1 MALALFDR
9 VQETSAS
16 TGTGPILLTGAV
28 LGYQTF
34 SSVSGA
40 PFDQHYYTITDQT
53 ASANW
58 EVGFGEYEI
67 ATNTLTRTTVLS
79 SSNGGALVNFT
90 SGALYVFVT
99 YPASRAVYVTDLGE
113 IKANVTTPAVVSISS
128 GGTNSNTQTTGFA
141 RLKGFINRTGGSTVN
156 LGDNTEY
163 YQYFTG
169 TTAPSVRLPNPT
181 LVPTPVP
188 LGTAYCLINNTTV
201 SVPIRN
207 SANSATFATIPPGV
221 TVVCVLVDNTINT
234 AASWKFLFQFP
245 QVTGST
251 TGSVLLTS
259 PTLAAGLTS
268 ANRAPL
274 KYTSGTNLT
283 TVEAGAKE
291 YDGVVFF
298 ATPNTTSGRAYQP
311 STHIFRLAANGAAI
325 GPAIANFFG
334 ATSAINLV
342 ANGFY
347 EIEAHCYFLKTTA
360 DIVTVTVTTSVAP
373 LNLNGVIQTG
383 AITGGTA
390 TGAAQQIALFSS
402 TATGSAFGATGT
414 LTTGV
419 NHYMKISLI
428 VDAAA
433 SNSNL
438 RINFTSGSGTV
449 TPLRGSYYK
458 TTRLPA
464 ANTGLFAA

>member
-1 MALALFDR
+1 MNLFDR
-9 VQETSAS
+9 VQETSS
-16 TGTGPILLTGAV
+16 TTGTGPLTLTGAV

-34 SSVSGA
+34 DSVT
-40 PFDQHYYTITDQT
+40 PFPTDLFYYTITDQVP
-53 ASANW
+53 SADW
-58 EVGFGEYEI
+58 EVGIGTYDT
-67 ATNTLTRTTVLS
+67 ATNTLSRDTVYA

-90 SGALYVFVT
+90 SGALYVFHT
-99 YPASRAVYVTDLGE
+99 YPARAAVYADDLNSIVTNTATGGKLNIANGGTD
-113 IKANVTTPAVVSISS
+113 ADNVTEAFRNIKGGAVVGSP
-128 GGTNSNTQTTGFA
+128 GTFS
-141 RLKGFINRTGGSTVN
+141 LDI
-156 LGDNTEY
+156 NTEY
-163 YQYFTG
+163 YQVITG
-169 TTAPSVRLPNPT
+169 TGAVTFRLPNAT
-181 LVPTPVP
+181 LNGLAISFCIV
-188 LGTAYCLINNTTV
+188 NNSTV
-201 SVPIRN
+201 AASIRN
-207 SANSATFATIPPGV
+207 STGATLYATIPPAAS
-221 TVVCVLVDNTINT
+221 VVCVCVNDTIDT
-234 AASWKFLFQFP
+234 VASWKFFFQFS
-245 QVTGST
+245 QAST
-251 TGSVLLTS
+251 TASVQLIS
-259 PTLAAGLTS
+259 PTLAAGIATAS
-268 ANRAPL
+268 RAPL

-283 TVEAGAKE
+283 SPEAGAKE
-291 YDGVVFF
+291 YDGVVFYS
-298 ATPNTTSGRAYQP
+298 TPNTTSGRAFQP

-334 ATSAINLV
+334 ATSAINLI

-383 AITGGTA
+383 AVTGGTA
-390 TGAAQQIALFSS
+390 TGAAQQIALFNS

-419 NHYMKISLI
+419 NHYMKISLL

-464 ANTGLFAA
+464 ATTGSFAA

>member
-1 MALALFDR
+1 MARIYDR
-9 VQETSAS
+9 VQETSTT
-16 TGTGPILLTGAV
+16 TGTGALALTGAV
-28 LGYQTF
+28 LGYRTF
-34 SSVSGA
+34 LSVNSGA
-40 PFDQHYYTITDQT
+40 TFDEHYYTITDQT
-53 ASANW
+53 ASADW
-58 EVGFGEYEI
+58 EVGIGTYDTT
-67 ATNTLTRTTVLS
+67 TNTLSRDTVLS
-79 SSNGGALVNFT
+79 SSNGNALVNFT
-90 SGALYVFVT
+90 SGALYVFAT
-99 YPASRAVYVTDLGE
+99 YPADRGVYVDSGL
-113 IKANVTTPAVVSISS
+113 IVANANIPAVLALAN
-128 GGTNSNTQTTGFA
+128 GGTNAATSTAAFA
-141 RLKGFINRTGGSTVN
+141 NIKGLTVN
-156 LGDNTEY
+156 LSGASINLDDGFEY
-163 YQYFTG
+163 YQIFTG
-169 TTAPSVRLPNPT
+169 GVASQARLPNPVGSVT
-181 LVPTPVP
+181 VG
-188 LGTAYCLINNTTV
+188 LGFSFCIINNSTV
-201 SVPIRN
+201 AAAIRN
-207 SANSATFATIPPGV
+207 STGATLYATIPPGV
-221 TVVCVLVDNTINT
+221 TVECVLVDATVNT
-234 AASWKFLFQFP
+234 AASWKFNWWFP
-245 QVTGST
+245 QAST

-259 PTLAAGLTS
+259 PTLAAGLAT
-268 ANRAPL
+268 AARAPL

-298 ATPNTTSGRAYQP
+298 STPNTTSGRAYQP

-373 LNLNGVIQTG
+373 LNLNGNIQTG
-383 AITGGTA
+383 AVTGGTA
-390 TGAAQQIALFSS
+390 TGAAQQIALFNS

-464 ANTGLFAA
+464 ANTGIFAA

>member
-1 MALALFDR
+1 MALALYDR
-9 VQETSAS
+9 VQETSAT

-34 SSVSGA
+34 LSVSSA
-40 PFDQHYYTITDQT
+40 PIEQYYYTITDQV
-53 ASANW
+53 ASADW
-58 EVGFGEYEI
+58 EVGFGNYEQ

-79 SSNGGALVNFT
+79 SSNAGALVDFT

-113 IKANVTTPAVVSISS
+113 IKANVATPAVVAIGN
-128 GGTNSNTQTTGFA
+128 GGTAANTITKAFAAITGFEPRPGPSTA
-141 RLKGFINRTGGSTVN
+141 ILDDGSA
-156 LGDNTEY
+156 Y
-163 YQYFTG
+163 YQVFTG
-169 TTAPSVRLPNPT
+169 TVASSVRLPNP
-181 LVPTPVP
+181 LVADVNLATSFCIV
-188 LGTAYCLINNTTV
+188 NNSTIAL
-201 SVPIRN
+201 PIRN
-207 SANSATFATIPPGV
+207 NTGITLYVTVPPGV
-221 TVVCVLVDNTINT
+221 TVVCILVDKTVNT

-245 QVTGST
+245 QVST

-259 PTLAAGLTS
+259 PTLAAGIAT
-268 ANRAPL
+268 AARAPL

-298 ATPNTTSGRAYQP
+298 STPNTTSGRAYQP
-311 STHIFRLAANGAAI
+311 STHIFRLSANGTAI
-325 GPAIANFFG
+325 GPTIANFFG
-334 ATSAINLV
+334 ANSAINLI
-342 ANGFY
+342 ASGFY

-390 TGAAQQIALFSS
+390 TGAAQQIALFNS
-402 TATGSAFGATGT
+402 TATGAAFGATGT

-438 RINFTSGSGTV
+438 RIDFTSGSGTV

-458 TTRLPA
+458 TTRLPT

>member
-1 MALALFDR
+1 MALALYDR
-9 VQETSAS
+9 VQEISAS
-16 TGTGPILLTGAV
+16 TGTGPITLGGAV

-34 SSVSGA
+34 LSVSTA
-40 PFDQHYYTITDQT
+40 PFDQHYYAITDQT
-53 ASANW
+53 SSANW
-58 EVGFGEYEI
+58 EVGFGEYEA
-67 ATNTLTRTTVLS
+67 ATNILTRTTVIS

-99 YPASRAVYVTDLGE
+99 YPASRAVYVTELGE
-113 IKANVTTPAVVSISS
+113 IKANVATPAVVAIQN
-128 GGTNSNTQTTGFA
+128 GGTASNNVTRAF
-141 RLKGFINRTGGSTVN
+141 RSVKGFDSWAGGSTVN
-156 LGDNTEY
+156 LGDGSNY
-163 YQYFTG
+163 YNVLTG
-169 TTAPSVRLPNPT
+169 TATAQFRLQNPLIGDI
-181 LVPTPVP
+181 LV
-188 LGTAYCLINNTTV
+188 GTSYCIVNNSTV
-201 SVPIRN
+201 AATIRN
-207 SANSATFATIPPGV
+207 STGVTTFVTIPPGV
-221 TVVCVLVDNTINT
+221 TVVCVLVDATINT

-245 QVTGST
+245 QIST
-251 TGSVLLTS
+251 TGSVQLTS
-259 PTLAAGLTS
+259 PVLAAGIATAS
-268 ANRAPL
+268 RSPL
-274 KYTSGTNLT
+274 KYTAGTNLT

-311 STHIFRLAANGAAI
+311 STHIFRLAVNGAAI
-325 GPAIANFFG
+325 GPTIANFFG
-334 ATSAINLV
+334 ANSAINLI

-390 TGAAQQIALFSS
+390 TGGAQQIALFNS
-402 TATGSAFGATGT
+402 TATGAAFGATGT

>member
-9 VQETSAS
+9 IQETSTT
-16 TGTGPILLTGAV
+16 TGTGPLTLTGAV
-28 LGYQTF
+28 LGYRTF
-34 SSVSGA
+34 LSVNTGA
-40 PFDQHYYTITDQT
+40 AQDQHYYTITDQT
-53 ASANW
+53 ASADW
-58 EVGFGEYEI
+58 EVGFGEYDV
-67 ATNTLTRTTVLS
+67 ATNTFTRTTVLS
-79 SSNGGALVNFT
+79 SSNAGALVNFT
-90 SGALYVFVT
+90 SGALYIFAT
-99 YPASRAVYVTDLGE
+99 YPGGRAVYVDSAGL
-113 IKANVTTPAVVSISS
+113 IRSNATTPAVLSIQN
-128 GGTNSNTQTTGFA
+128 GGTNSNNVTKAFSAIKSFVANGS
-141 RLKGFINRTGGSTVN
+141 GSTLS
-156 LGDNTEY
+156 LGDGNEY
-163 YQYFTG
+163 YQLLTG
-169 TTAPSVRLPNPT
+169 AGASTARLPNP
-181 LVPTPVP
+181 LLGAVGV
-188 LGTAYCLINNTTV
+188 GTAFCIINNSTV
-201 SVPIRN
+201 AAAIRN
-207 SANSATFATIPPGV
+207 STGATLYATIPPGV
-221 TVVCVLVDNTINT
+221 TVECVLVDATVNTV
-234 AASWKFLFQFP
+234 ASWKFNWWFP
-245 QVTGST
+245 QAST

-259 PTLAAGLTS
+259 PTLAAGLAT
-268 ANRAPL
+268 AARAPL

-298 ATPNTTSGRAYQP
+298 STPNTTSGRAFQP

-360 DIVTVTVTTSVAP
+360 DVVTVTVTTSVAP

-383 AITGGTA
+383 AVTGGTA
-390 TGAAQQIALFSS
+390 TGAAQQIALFNS

-458 TTRLPA
+458 ITRLPA
-464 ANTGLFAA
+464 ANTGIFAA